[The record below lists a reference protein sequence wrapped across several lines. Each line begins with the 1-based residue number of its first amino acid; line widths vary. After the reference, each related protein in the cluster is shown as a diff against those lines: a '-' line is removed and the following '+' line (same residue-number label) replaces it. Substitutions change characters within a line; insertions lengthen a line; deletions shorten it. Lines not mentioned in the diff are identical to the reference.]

1 GCTRG
6 RHSNVKPQEPLVAEV
21 SSDKSGV
28 KTNGDQPEVI
38 YQGPKS
44 AEMLQRERPSKDVPL
59 TKLPHKVSASLTQ
72 LLEKLDISQRVEL
85 EKRESQTVVPGTRCK
100 NAGCKTVY
108 EGPET
113 DAEVC
118 THHPGGPVFHE
129 GYKYWS
135 CCCIK
140 TTDFNAFLDQKGCS
154 TDKHRWIPKQD
165 KKKVAC
171 RYDWHQTGKN
181 VVVTIYAK
189 NANPE
194 RSSVNA
200 NQTVLSCQI
209 HFENNNIFKRDFH
222 LWGVIDVKKSSVYMV
237 PSKLEITLCK
247 ADQVSWG
254 KLEDPNY
261 KPEPEPVENSF
272 DETAEQ
278 FPPGWDIDDDDISDS
293 DEEWAYDT
301 ADNRSKQEKK
311 KERERKAEEELK
323 EKRKEVEEEMKKAM
337 EARKR
342 VEEEK
347 KNQEDQEGFEDM
359 PDLEDKDED

>member
-1 GCTRG
+1 MFLC
-6 RHSNVKPQEPLVAEV
+6 S
-21 SSDKSGV
+21 
-28 KTNGDQPEVI
+28 
-38 YQGPKS
+38 
-44 AEMLQRERPSKDVPL
+44 
-59 TKLPHKVSASLTQ
+59 
-72 LLEKLDISQRVEL
+72 
-85 EKRESQTVVPGTRCK
+85 
-100 NAGCKTVY
+100 
-108 EGPET
+108 
-113 DAEVC
+113 
-118 THHPGGPVFHE
+118 
-129 GYKYWS
+129 
-135 CCCIK
+135 
-140 TTDFNAFLDQKGCS
+140 DFNAFLDQKGCS

-200 NQTVLSCQI
+200 NQTVVSKYFFILQ
-209 HFENNNIFKRDFH
+209 HEPMQQNF
-222 LWGVIDVKKSSVYMV
+222 VIDVKKSSVYMV